1 MSTEL
6 DLKSFIQNDKDVK
19 AAACPTYY
27 RRLTPKFIAM
37 TRLEDEAPH
46 LKSGFG
52 KLDRETQEQVIAQPD
67 FPADEAENVRA
78 HWKLWDENFYEE
90 LLDDGT
96 IKGHGV
102 KLVEGGKEGVDEFA
116 DEWLAAHPK
125 SAGKTRKPKAKRGPK
140 SKDKDEKRKGGDNK
154 IKKFMIAPW
163 LKDEFF
169 PDWQPE
175 ELATIE
181 EARQGRPEAMARVIS
196 ERISAAGLQAKEEY
210 AIVHNRDVWVVDD
223 FINSGGDP
231 EKAPGMPKAAH
242 MHYICNAGEDRKD
255 GLTIKDIADAIGY
268 LPRTENATAD
278 DDAIRQAQIEKAKDR
293 FTWGNWLSYL
303 IHAKDADKTPYSPD
317 EVLTLKGA
325 SYSIIAEARSRDWQ
339 VGAIKKRKKKLR
351 DLIPWLVHE
360 CACGHILPDD
370 ILESLP
376 DGRPSELYAIYAQ
389 SAASQREVKAALAA
403 GKELR
408 LATSRNALRN
418 REFERTNLYIYGE
431 AGTGKTMLAKTLES
445 GLEHVFPLIDEPH
458 HWRSQRLASRNPLDD
473 YDGREVVTI
482 NEFRSSTFGEMQAFL
497 QFTDPHDCDP
507 FGNRYHNTAAGAQR
521 VTVLTT
527 PTPPQNLFF
536 FMPKAGSGNAR
547 CDSIDQA
554 LRRFAFVI
562 EVLDPREHHDYKY
575 RLYRPTKR
583 PTPYAVEIE
592 IDEFDSE
599 YMDLTIYLEPFD
611 ALLGADGLLEILVR
625 DLDTRANGGRL
636 AASGLMDEAIRYF
649 QNEFRHVIEGAV
661 ANEGFPS
668 LPPIEVTAKEVKNDD
683 EETSEADA

>member
-1 MSTEL
+1 MSTEV
-6 DLKSFIQNDKDVK
+6 DLKAYIHFGDSGLKP
-19 AAACPTYY
+19 ACPTHH
-27 RRLTPKFIAM
+27 RILTDKFIAL
-37 TRLEDEAPH
+37 TCLEDEAPH
-46 LKSGFG
+46 LNLGKAEGSNSVFG
-52 KLDRETQEQVIAQPD
+52 ELSRETQLQVIEQPD
-67 FPADEAENVRA
+67 FPADERENVLA
-78 HWKLWDENFYEE
+78 HWELWDKYHYN
-90 LLDDGT
+90 DSDG
-96 IKGHGV
+96 KSHGV
-102 KLVEGGKEGVDEFA
+102 MLVSGGKASVDKFA
-116 DEWLAAHPK
+116 DDWLKRHPK
-125 SAGKTRKPKAKRGPK
+125 AAKKAKQSPHKKKK
-140 SKDKDEKRKGGDNK
+140 SGANK
-154 IKKFMIAPW
+154 LKLFMVAPQ
-163 LKDEFF
+163 LKPEFF
-169 PDWQPE
+169 PDWTPG
-175 ELATIE
+175 ELATLDAASAGDAEPMGHAIL
-181 EARQGRPEAMARVIS
+181 
-196 ERISAAGLQAKEEY
+196 ERLEAAGMAVKAAY
-210 AIVHNRDVWVVDD
+210 AIAHTRDIYTVQNYIDA
-223 FINSGGDP
+223 GGDP
-231 EKAPGMPKAAH
+231 DHYPGNMKEPHIHFIA
-242 MHYICNAGEDRKD
+242 NAGTDRTA
-255 GLTIKDIADAIGY
+255 GLTISAIAKAIGY
-268 LPRTENATAD
+268 IPRTENAEATDEAL
-278 DDAIRQAQIEKAKDR
+278 AEAQIEKAKDKNS
-293 FTWGNWLSYL
+293 WGNWLAYL
-303 IHAKDADKTPYSPD
+303 IHAKDPDKAQYAPR
-317 EVLTLKGA
+317 EVATLKGA
-325 SYSIIAEARSRDWQ
+325 PYGVIAEANAAQWAIGAVEKTKDALREKLDW
-339 VGAIKKRKKKLR
+339 
-351 DLIPWLVHE
+351 LIQE
-360 CACGHILPDD
+360 CAQGRIMLDD
-370 ILESLP
+370 ILQLDEA
-376 DGRPSELYAIYAQ
+376 GRPGQLYAIYTQ
-389 SAASQREVKAALAA
+389 SAAAQREVKAALAA

-408 LATSRNALRN
+408 LATSRAALMN

-521 VTVLTT
+521 VTVFTT
-527 PTPPQNLFF
+527 PTPPTNLFF

-668 LPPIEVTAKEVKNDD
+668 LPPIEVKAKEVKNDD
-683 EETSEADA
+683 EETSGADA